1 MSLYQHLTFAMH
13 GAVAQRIERSFNGR
27 VGRGFESYQRHAHQV
42 APRVVTWGY
51 FFVSVN
57 LSVTLRNI

>member
-1 MSLYQHLTFAMH
+1 
-13 GAVAQRIERSFNGR
+13 
-27 VGRGFESYQRHAHQV
+27 V

-51 FFVSVN
+51 FFAQKF

>member
-1 MSLYQHLTFAMH
+1 MILCGRVHLTFAMH

-27 VGRGFESYQRHAHQV
+27 GGRGFESYQRHAHQV

-51 FFVSVN
+51 FFV
-57 LSVTLRNI
+57 